1 MEGFIAETLYNQ
13 SKRKNSLINKK
24 IIARVLGILLFVETI
39 MFLVCALIS
48 WIYKEKE
55 TFTFLQTAGIN
66 TLVGII
72 LVSLSRGAE
81 RKMSK
86 RDGYCIASL
95 AWVLFSAFGML
106 PFYLSI
112 ILRLRYAP
120 LLSKW

>member
-72 LVSLSRGAE
+72 LVSSQPGLG
-81 RKMSK
+81 
-86 RDGYCIASL
+86 
-95 AWVLFSAFGML
+95 
-106 PFYLSI
+106 I
-112 ILRLRYAP
+112 ILRLRHAP
-120 LLSKW
+120 FLSKW